1 MESRPRFTRVLLK
14 LSGEALMGEDSFG
27 IDPGVLRNV
36 AEEILQVHDLG
47 VELALVVGGGNIFR
61 GLKSSEYGIKR
72 VPADHMGMLATLI
85 NVIALG
91 EALSGLGSEVRV
103 MSAIDINKIAE
114 PYIRGRAV
122 NHLRKGR
129 IVLFGAGTGNPYFST
144 DTAAALRAMEIEAD
158 VLCKATK
165 VDGVFDADPVLNP
178 EARRYDRLSYREV
191 LEKKL
196 QVMDMTAVS
205 LAMGQDLPIIV
216 FNLKKKGSIRRVMFE
231 TDMGT
236 LISGEPS

>member
-1 MESRPRFTRVLLK
+1 
-14 LSGEALMGEDSFG
+14 
-27 IDPGVLRNV
+27 
-36 AEEILQVHDLG
+36 
-47 VELALVVGGGNIFR
+47 
-61 GLKSSEYGIKR
+61 
-72 VPADHMGMLATLI
+72 
-85 NVIALG
+85 
-91 EALSGLGSEVRV
+91 
-103 MSAIDINKIAE
+103 
-114 PYIRGRAV
+114 
-122 NHLRKGR
+122 
-129 IVLFGAGTGNPYFST
+129 
-144 DTAAALRAMEIEAD
+144 MEIEAD

>member
-1 MESRPRFTRVLLK
+1 
-14 LSGEALMGEDSFG
+14 MGKDTFG
-27 IDPGVLRNV
+27 INAGILKEV
-36 AEEILQVHDLG
+36 AEEVRLVHDLG

-61 GLKSSEYGIKR
+61 GLNSSEYGIKR

-91 EALSGLGSEVRV
+91 EALSGCGVDNRI

-114 PYIRGRAV
+114 PYVRTRAV
-122 NHLRKGR
+122 NHLEKGR
-129 IVLFGAGTGNPYFST
+129 VVLFGAGTGSPYFST
-144 DTAAALRAMEIEAD
+144 DTAAALRAMEIEAE

-165 VDGVFDADPVLNP
+165 VDGVFDRDPFLHSD
-178 EARRYDRLSYREV
+178 ARKYDRLSYSEV

-205 LAMGQDLPIIV
+205 LAMGQGLPIIV
-216 FNLKKKGSIRRVMFE
+216 FNLLVRGSIRRVMFE
-231 TDMGT
+231 NDLGT
-236 LISGEPS
+236 IISGGLS